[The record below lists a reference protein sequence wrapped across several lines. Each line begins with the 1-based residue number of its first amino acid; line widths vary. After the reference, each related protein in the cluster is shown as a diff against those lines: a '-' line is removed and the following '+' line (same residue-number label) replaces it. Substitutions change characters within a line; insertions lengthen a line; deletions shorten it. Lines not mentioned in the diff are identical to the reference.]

1 MLFLQR
7 KENVIQGSFFV
18 TMGDVFQRNG
28 SVTLMM
34 TVAMA
39 VMKRKNGVVV
49 SQSVSSHSQH
59 MFSALLYTY
68 LCALVANTANNLDPD
83 QTASLGP
90 V

>member
-1 MLFLQR
+1 MLLLQR

-39 VMKRKNGVVV
+39 VMKRRNGVVV
-49 SQSVSSHSQH
+49 SRPVSTHSQH
-59 MFSALLYTY
+59 LFSAPSRIYVLWQPILRT
-68 LCALVANTANNLDPD
+68 T
-83 QTASLGP
+83 
-90 V
+90 